1 MKKVLCLIDRLGFG
15 GAERQM
21 IGLAVLLKQLSYDV
35 DLVTYDD
42 HNFKSED
49 ITSNH
54 LNVIKISTSDNKWSK
69 LIAIKNLIKSRKYE
83 CVVAYKT
90 GPNAIGCILKL
101 MDMKFRL
108 IVSERNTTQHI
119 GLRERVLFQ
128 LYRKADYVVPNS
140 QSQVIFLRKNCPWLK
155 HKTLPITNFTD
166 TNHFVAKYT
175 KAGQIIKILTTARVA
190 KQKNV
195 LRYLDAIALLRDRS
209 ILNVHF
215 DWFGG
220 VQPGQEA
227 YGEEV
232 FNKVKE
238 LRLEDMIT
246 FHPATTKILEHYQA
260 CDVFCLPSNYEGFP
274 NVICEAM
281 SCGKPIV
288 CSRVCDNPYIVKEGE
303 NSLLFD
309 QTSIEDMADKLQQ
322 ICSMKQDELS
332 KWGHRSRK
340 IAEELLSMDVFV
352 NKYISLIE
360 GKSFL

>member
-1 MKKVLCLIDRLGFG
+1 MKILCLIDRLGFG

-21 IGLAVLLKQLSYDV
+21 IGLAVLLKHQSYDV

-42 HNFKSED
+42 HNFTSED
-49 ITSNH
+49 IT
-54 LNVIKISTSDNKWSK
+54 LNNLKVIKINTSDNKLSK
-69 LIAIKNLIKSRKYE
+69 LKAIRKLIKERKYE
-83 CVVAYKT
+83 CVIAYKT

-101 MDMKFRL
+101 MGMKFRL

-119 GLRERVLFQ
+119 GRRERVLFQ
-128 LYRKADYVVPNS
+128 LYRMADYVVPNS
-140 QSQVIFLRKNCPWLK
+140 QSQVDFIKKNCPWLK
-155 HKTLPITNFTD
+155 DTTLPITNFTD
-166 TNHFVAKYT
+166 TNHFAAKYT
-175 KAGQIIKILTTARVA
+175 LMGECVKILTTARVA

-209 ILNVHF
+209 ISNVHF

-246 FHPATTKILEHYQA
+246 FHPATTTILEHYQA

-309 QTSIEDMADKLQQ
+309 QTSAEDMANKLQK
-322 ICSMKQDELS
+322 ICSMKPEELT
-332 KWGHRSRK
+332 KWGHRSRE

-360 GKSFL
+360 GKLF